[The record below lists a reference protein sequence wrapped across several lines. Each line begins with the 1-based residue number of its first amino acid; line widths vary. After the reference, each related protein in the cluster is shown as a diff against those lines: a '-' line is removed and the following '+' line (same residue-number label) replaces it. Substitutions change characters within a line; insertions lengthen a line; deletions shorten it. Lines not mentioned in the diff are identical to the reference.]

1 MLILEDDVRVGNV
14 IKLMAEVAG
23 LEARLYGVTGQFLA
37 ALEEWQPTHIAL
49 DLVMPDVDG
58 NQVLAELALRKCTAK
73 IIITSGMGSRVLEAA
88 ARAGHE
94 RGLNILG
101 VLAKP
106 FSGASMRA
114 MLLEGVEEPEGTGTA
129 GQGLELQ
136 AASGALFHPPE
147 ADLRRCVENREFR
160 PVYQPKIEC
169 ATGRLAGFEALA
181 RWYHPLHGV
190 IMPDQFIPLLNR
202 SGLIDHLTD
211 AVLDAALPWFS
222 SSYGASASITLAVN
236 FSVNTFS
243 DPGFVDRISE
253 RCRTLGLSPGRLIVE
268 LNETD
273 SMDDPIASLDH
284 MARLRMRG
292 FLLSIDDVGTG
303 YSSLLQLVRLPFS
316 EIKIDRSF
324 LVASNRS
331 TESRAVVKFIV
342 DLGRSLGIK
351 SAAEG
356 VEDAETLE
364 YLRQIGCDLAQG
376 YAIARP
382 MDGPATQAWVAGR
395 PEGRPL

>member
-1 MLILEDDVRVGNV
+1 MRRE
-14 IKLMAEVAG
+14 
-23 LEARLYGVTGQFLA
+23 
-37 ALEEWQPTHIAL
+37 
-49 DLVMPDVDG
+49 
-58 NQVLAELALRKCTAK
+58 
-73 IIITSGMGSRVLEAA
+73 SG
-88 ARAGHE
+88 
-94 RGLNILG
+94 I
-101 VLAKP
+101 
-106 FSGASMRA
+106 
-114 MLLEGVEEPEGTGTA
+114 
-129 GQGLELQ
+129 
-136 AASGALFHPPE
+136 
-147 ADLRRCVENREFR
+147 
-160 PVYQPKIEC
+160 YQPKIEC

-382 MDGPATQAWVAGR
+382 MDGPATQAWVAG
-395 PEGRPL
+395 PPQGGPK